1 MLEITSSTVR
11 LVLLGGAWLHAPD
24 RKAWKLERK
33 TAALLTFLTLEGG
46 TTRSR
51 LAGLLW
57 PDSLESTARN
67 NLSQVARRLRE
78 GAGIALLTGDDRLNL
93 SPELSIDASNL
104 ELEAFTGNDETVLG
118 FAGELLEGLDYDD
131 CPEFQDW
138 LLIKRESFLALRRDA
153 HLRRSQAAEQ
163 AGQSRLAL
171 EHANQVLEL
180 DPVSEVAHRHV
191 MRLHYQNGDR
201 GAALNAFERCKQTLE
216 QELGVPPLPE
226 TLALAEAISQ
236 GATVQQTTAIRLE
249 IPLTVLRPPVLI
261 GREIEW
267 AQLETAWNQGMQ
279 IVICGEPGIGK
290 SRLLFDFAASHGQH
304 LLLEGR
310 PGDTN
315 VSFSSYARS
324 FRRAIS
330 TNPTLELEDWV
341 RSELS
346 RLLPELTN
354 AAPAALQNQEEKLRF
369 FEAIACA
376 LETICQQQVLSSI
389 VVDDLQFMDAASL
402 EAHEYIVTRLTPT
415 GLRFLNAHRT
425 NDLSA
430 TLEERIQTEIGSGT
444 TARIE
449 IKALEAEQV
458 ARWISSLE
466 IGSTSDFSARLVKH
480 TGGNPMFMLE
490 TIKSLLETNQLAQN
504 AALPTPTRVGT
515 LIRQRLERLSS
526 SALRL
531 ARVAAITGTDY
542 SLGLAAKI
550 LETNALDL
558 SEIAGEVEQAQLMT
572 SDRFAHDLI
581 FEAVQAGTPK
591 SIATFVH
598 TQTASHLETGNAEP
612 ARIAHH
618 WLAAGQSIKAVPY
631 FQTAANQ
638 ATKQYQLRDVVQY
651 ATQGAEILE
660 QSGNPEQAWSFWAKA
675 REALR
680 ELSVGEEL
688 EAIIKALHRT
698 ANNPKQRT
706 ESLEA
711 ECDMWIKQNNLEK
724 ATQIAEQSMQAAHG
738 TNDLHALERAES
750 NLAMVCWR
758 QGKSQQA
765 ARHFAASN
773 EYSKTFLQQ
782 RIDLGSPKDEI
793 DRAKHRLADG
803 LGSHAVI
810 LDNLGR
816 YTDAEI
822 SHKQGIVLLRELH
835 HPATL
840 AVSLTNLSVNCL
852 EQGRAREALEYLIE
866 AKKQHELLTEKT
878 LDSIY
883 TKIIFVH
890 VYLKLQHY
898 TQALETAL
906 QIKNVI
912 EQGPHPWLLTAY
924 LRLSTLYRI
933 LGAFDQSKTLL
944 DLAKLIPT
952 HNKSIEAVSQHQA
965 MLLLE
970 QGQNPSEDALEV
982 LNKLPKDEWVHYWYK
997 SHLELLPLFSAN
1009 VRMKIV
1015 NETLQNTALKSMNGL
1030 QILAMTRGAQI
1041 QLEKGKH
1048 KKALELSQRA
1058 IELLKDYEPELQR
1071 GEVLL
1076 THQRA
1081 LEANNH
1087 GDAKTHLKHMISWL
1101 LRIANHHVPAEYRES
1116 FLTCN
1121 PHNRAILG
1129 LVRNADFEMI

>member
-1 MLEITSSTVR
+1 MQTTSSTVR
-11 LVLLGGAWLHAPD
+11 LELLGGAWLYAPE

-33 TAALLTFLTLEGG
+33 TAALLAFLTLEGG

-93 SPELSIDASNL
+93 SPELGIDASNL
-104 ELEAFTGNDETVLG
+104 ELEAFSGNDETVLG
-118 FAGELLEGLDYDD
+118 FAGELLEGLEYGD

-138 LLIKRESFLALRRDA
+138 LLIKREGFLALRRNA
-153 HLRRSQAAEQ
+153 YLRLSQVAEQ
-163 AGQSRLAL
+163 SGQSRVAL
-171 EHANQVLEL
+171 EHASHILEL

-201 GAALNAFERCKQTLE
+201 GAALNAFERCKQVLE

-226 TLALAEAISQ
+226 TLVLAEAISA
-236 GATVQQTTAIRLE
+236 GTTVQQVTAARLE

-267 AQLETAWNQGMQ
+267 AQLEHAWNQGTQ

-315 VSFSSYARS
+315 VSFSSHARS
-324 FRRAIS
+324 LRRAIS
-330 TNPTLELEDWV
+330 AFPTLELEDWV

-346 RLLPELTN
+346 RLLPELSRT
-354 AAPAALQNQEEKLRF
+354 APSALQNQEEKLRF

-376 LETICQQQVLSSI
+376 LETICQQQMLSSI

-425 NDLSA
+425 NELPA
-430 TLEERIQTEIGSGT
+430 TLEERIQTEIGTGT

-449 IKALEAEQV
+449 IKALEAKQV
-458 ARWISSLE
+458 ARWITSLE
-466 IGSTSDFSARLVKH
+466 INAPDLSARLVKH

-490 TIKSLLETNQLAQN
+490 TIKSLLETNQLSQN
-504 AALPTPTRVGT
+504 TALPTPTRVGT

-526 SALRL
+526 GALRL

-558 SEIAGEVEQAQLMT
+558 SEIAGELEQAQLMI
-572 SDRFAHDLI
+572 SERFAHDLI
-581 FEAVQAGTPK
+581 FEAVLAGTPK

-598 TQTASHLETGNAEP
+598 TQTATHLETSNAEP

-618 WLAAGQSIKAVPY
+618 WLAASQSIKAVPH
-631 FQTAANQ
+631 FQRAADQ

-651 ATQGAEILE
+651 ARQAAEIH
-660 QSGNPEQAWSFWAKA
+660 EQANNL
-675 REALR
+675 EAAWECWTQVRNVIR
-680 ELSVGEEL
+680 ELVIGDEL
-688 EAIIKALHRT
+688 EEVIHALHRT
-698 ANNPKQRT
+698 ASTTTQRVET
-706 ESLEA
+706 LEA

-724 ATQIAEQSMQAAHG
+724 ATQVAEQSVRAAHG

-765 ARHFAASN
+765 AKHFAASN
-773 EYSKTFLQQ
+773 EYSHALLQQ
-782 RIDLGSPKDEI
+782 RIDLGSPKVEI
-793 DRAKHRLADG
+793 DRTKHRLADG

-822 SHKQGIVLLRELH
+822 SHQQGITILRELH

-840 AVSLTNLSVNCL
+840 AVSLTNLSINCL

-866 AKKQHELLTEKT
+866 AKQQHELLTEKT

-890 VYLKLQHY
+890 VYLKLEHY

-933 LGAFDQSKTLL
+933 LGAFDQSKTFL
-944 DLAKLIPT
+944 DLAKSIPT
-952 HNKSIEAVSQHQA
+952 HEKSIDAVSQHQA

-970 QGQNPSEDALEV
+970 QGQNSSEDALEV
-982 LNKLPKDEWVHYWYK
+982 LHELPKDEWVHYWYK
-997 SHLELLPLFSAN
+997 SHLELLPLFSST
-1009 VRMKIV
+1009 VRKKIV
-1015 NETLQNTALKSMNGL
+1015 DETLKNPALKSMNGL
-1030 QILAMTRGAQI
+1030 QILALTRGAQI
-1041 QLEKGKH
+1041 QLEEGKH

-1058 IELLKDYEPELQR
+1058 IKLLEDYEPELQR
-1071 GEVLL
+1071 GEVLF

-1087 GDAKTHLKHMISWL
+1087 RDAKTHLEHMTSWL

-1116 FLTCN
+1116 FLTYN
-1121 PHNRAILG
+1121 PHNRAILE
-1129 LVRNADFEMI
+1129 LVRNAGFEVI

>member
-1 MLEITSSTVR
+1 MFETTSSTVR
-11 LVLLGGAWLHAPD
+11 LELLGGALLHAPE
-24 RKAWKLERK
+24 RKTWKLERK
-33 TAALLTFLTLEGG
+33 TAALLAFLTLEGG

-78 GAGIALLTGDDRLNL
+78 GAGIALLTGDDRLSL

-104 ELEAFTGNDETVLG
+104 ELEAFAGNDETVLG
-118 FAGELLEGLDYDD
+118 FAGELLEELDYDD

-138 LLIKRESFLALRRDA
+138 LLIKREGFLALRRDA
-153 HLRRSQAAEQ
+153 HVRLSQAAEQ

-236 GATVQQTTAIRLE
+236 GATVQQTTPARLE

-261 GREIEW
+261 GRELEW
-267 AQLETAWNQGMQ
+267 QQLETAWNQGLQ

-290 SRLLFDFAASHGQH
+290 SRLLFDFATSHGQH

-324 FRRAIS
+324 LRRAIS
-330 TNPTLELEDWV
+330 QYSTLEFEDWV

-354 AAPAALQNQEEKLRF
+354 TAPAPLQNQEEKLRF

-402 EAHEYIVTRLTPT
+402 EAHEYIVTRLAPT

-425 NDLSA
+425 NELPES
-430 TLEERIQTEIGSGT
+430 LEERIQTEIGTGT
-444 TARIE
+444 TARLE
-449 IKALEAEQV
+449 IKALEVEQV
-458 ARWISSLE
+458 SRWITSLE
-466 IGSTSDFSARLVKH
+466 INAPDLSTRLVKH

-504 AALPTPTRVGT
+504 TALPTPTRVGT

-558 SEIAGEVEQAQLMT
+558 SEIAGELEQAQLMT
-572 SDRFAHDLI
+572 SGRFAHDLI

-598 TQTASHLETGNAEP
+598 TQTATHLETSDAEP

-618 WLAAGQSIKAVPY
+618 WLGGGQGMKAVPY
-631 FQTAANQ
+631 LVRVAERWEETGLVYQAASQYKLAAQIAEHHDKVLAFDLYHQLLTCQMEYNVDSEFQASLEKLFQMAQTSEQFVEALEFKIEFQLLRGQFQEAISICDEALSHVTSGTEPHGRILNQKHISLANSGKIQ
-638 ATKQYQLRDVVQY
+638 EALECLLVADQIFTQTENIPRLNTSKRNLALLYMRLGQYQNAIQY
-651 ATQGAEILE
+651 HEESLKLDDFPLQKIRQHNNHAMTFVELGEIFKAKKEITAVWNGFSKNHSETRLKLAILLNLATISFHLSEFSEALAFLDLISPDKEDSSFWN
-660 QSGNPEQAWSFWAKA
+660 SGNIHRCKGMVLFELGDPQAAQFHLH
-675 REALR
+675 EALQFG
-680 ELSVGEEL
+680 LPMGAKGMTWLALTLCASQLGEDFQDL
-688 EAIIKALHRT
+688 FQKAKSLMLASGERRMYFQFQLTDLLLRPHKNRFKT
-698 ANNPKQRT
+698 AQKILQ
-706 ESLEA
+706 EA
-711 ECDMWIKQNNLEK
+711 EAEK
-724 ATQIAEQSMQAAHG
+724 IPGTQIAAH
-738 TNDLHALERAES
+738 TRYAQILLTLDRPEHALQHTEEAQGLLASFDS
-750 NLAMVCWR
+750 N
-758 QGKSQQA
+758 
-765 ARHFAASN
+765 
-773 EYSKTFLQQ
+773 
-782 RIDLGSPKDEI
+782 
-793 DRAKHRLADG
+793 
-803 LGSHAVI
+803 
-810 LDNLGR
+810 
-816 YTDAEI
+816 
-822 SHKQGIVLLRELH
+822 
-835 HPATL
+835 
-840 AVSLTNLSVNCL
+840 
-852 EQGRAREALEYLIE
+852 
-866 AKKQHELLTEKT
+866 
-878 LDSIY
+878 
-883 TKIIFVH
+883 H
-890 VYLKLQHY
+890 VRR
-898 TQALETAL
+898 
-906 QIKNVI
+906 N
-912 EQGPHPWLLTAY
+912 
-924 LRLSTLYRI
+924 
-933 LGAFDQSKTLL
+933 
-944 DLAKLIPT
+944 
-952 HNKSIEAVSQHQA
+952 
-965 MLLLE
+965 
-970 QGQNPSEDALEV
+970 
-982 LNKLPKDEWVHYWYK
+982 
-997 SHLELLPLFSAN
+997 
-1009 VRMKIV
+1009 
-1015 NETLQNTALKSMNGL
+1015 
-1030 QILAMTRGAQI
+1030 
-1041 QLEKGKH
+1041 
-1048 KKALELSQRA
+1048 
-1058 IELLKDYEPELQR
+1058 
-1071 GEVLL
+1071 EVLL

-1081 LEANNH
+1081 LEANH
-1087 GDAKTHLKHMISWL
+1087 HPDAPAHLERTLSWL
-1101 LRIANHHVPAEYRES
+1101 LEVADNNVPSEYRQS
-1116 FLTCN
+1116 FLERN
-1121 PHNRAILG
+1121 PHNAAILE
-1129 LVRNADFEMI
+1129 LARNAGLKIP